1 MSPDIIALQY
11 ENTLLRLLLEHAN
24 EQNSELLEM
33 LRKTTAMLAKT
44 TASLE
49 SSTSRTETLLA
60 KTGLLM
66 AQHEELIGLI
76 FQREREATG
85 GTLQ

>member
-1 MSPDIIALQY
+1 
-11 ENTLLRLLLEHAN
+11 
-24 EQNSELLEM
+24 
-33 LRKTTAMLAKT
+33 MLAKT